1 MTSQTKISDGYS
13 TVLPAEI
20 RKKLNLTPGDVL
32 QWNIEDE
39 NIIIK
44 PRKRIS
50 LTDIC
55 GSISIGGD
63 ALEEKKKVQSG
74 DE

>member
-44 PRKRIS
+44 PRKRVS

-63 ALEEKKKVQSG
+63 AVEEKKKVQSG

>member
-1 MTSQTKISDGYS
+1 MTSQTKISEGYS

-20 RKKLNLTPGDVL
+20 RKKLNLSPGDIL
-32 QWNIEDE
+32 QWDCEKNS
-39 NIIIK
+39 IIIK
-44 PRKRIS
+44 PRKRVT

-63 ALEEKKKVQSG
+63 AVEEKRNIQSG
-74 DE
+74 EL

>member
-63 ALEEKKKVQSG
+63 AVEEKKKVQSG